1 MKVEDLSETMKDSI
15 SYFSIKYLKNIRQKS
30 NTSTH
35 GSASKAGKAVSC
47 IFDGAV
53 YPILYIP
60 TRSSFFLSEKDT
72 RKSVR
77 LPRRLH
83 TIFILK
89 LHLYIIM
96 FMAKNSLQDC

>member
-1 MKVEDLSETMKDSI
+1 MKVEDLSETIKDSI

-60 TRSSFFLSEKDT
+60 TRSSFFLSE
-72 RKSVR
+72 
-77 LPRRLH
+77 
-83 TIFILK
+83 
-89 LHLYIIM
+89 
-96 FMAKNSLQDC
+96 